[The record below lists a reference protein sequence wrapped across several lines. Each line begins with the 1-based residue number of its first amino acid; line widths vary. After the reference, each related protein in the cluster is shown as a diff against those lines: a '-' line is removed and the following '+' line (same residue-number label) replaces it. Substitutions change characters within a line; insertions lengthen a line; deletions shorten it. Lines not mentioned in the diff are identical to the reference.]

1 MLGHETLEPSES
13 STQLL
18 TLEIPPRQ
26 IDAQSPDHPNYKV
39 PSNTPQKSPR
49 NELLHE
55 RSTDVIIDFLGNGLL
70 SEDKCTQVSIN
81 DDIRNKLIDAVIA
94 YISVQGL
101 DVDINYLIDLKEM
114 PVTKAFK
121 EIVSLD
127 NFSFDSA
134 LNKLDEEI
142 NDLNEQSLKIERKLN
157 RNKEI
162 YITVGELALVH
173 IKKVASN
180 QDFSFDFIFK
190 IIKETINGTSDV
202 LNKLEDEQN
211 ELQML
216 QKDASYQIDCY
227 LEEKAKLKASHLLI
241 KTIRECAHRLNI
253 DIASLISNEKI
264 YFTSQRAPSRSPSP
278 IELPPTLLNNYVGPF
293 GESKAQV
300 SVEEVEQLKS
310 IALEDNVDK
319 NAIVFT
325 TNPSPSEEKVDENVT
340 VSTTNRSLSP
350 FHQFLR
356 NSPSSLWGREGS
368 PVSPAEIFDINDKE
382 IETQLKIV

>member
-18 TLEIPPRQ
+18 TLNIPPRQ

-70 SEDKCTQVSIN
+70 SEDKCIQVSIN

-114 PVTKAFK
+114 PAAKAFK
-121 EIVSLD
+121 EIAVLD

-134 LNKLDEEI
+134 FNEIDEE
-142 NDLNEQSLKIERKLN
+142 LKNLEEDSFEIERKLN
-157 RNKEI
+157 RNNEVS
-162 YITVGELALVH
+162 ITVGELALVH
-173 IKKVASN
+173 IKRLASN
-180 QDFSFDFIFK
+180 QDCSFNFIFK
-190 IIKETINGTSDV
+190 AIRETIAGISDV
-202 LNKLEDEQN
+202 LNKLELEQN

-216 QKDASYQIDCY
+216 QKDTSYQIGCY
-227 LEEKAKLKASHLLI
+227 LEEKEKLKSSQILL
-241 KTIRECAHRLNI
+241 KSIRECAHRLNI
-253 DIASLISNEKI
+253 DIAALISNSRI

-278 IELPPTLLNNYVGPF
+278 IELPPTLLNNYIAPF
-293 GESKAQV
+293 EESKEQV
-300 SVEEVEQLKS
+300 SVEEIEQLKS
-310 IALEDNVDK
+310 IALEEIVDK

-325 TNPSPSEEKVDENVT
+325 TSPSPSEEKVDENVT